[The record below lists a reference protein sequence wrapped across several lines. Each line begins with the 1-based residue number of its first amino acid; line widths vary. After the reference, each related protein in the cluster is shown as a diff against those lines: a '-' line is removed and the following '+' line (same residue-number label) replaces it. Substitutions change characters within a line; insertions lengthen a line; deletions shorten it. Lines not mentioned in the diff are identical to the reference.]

1 MSAAN
6 TPLSLNPLKM
16 LAILLVAG
24 AGMTAMAL
32 ASDEPTVEPAP
43 PRVKPDGKE
52 TPKRAARTATK
63 EARTRKAEKAR
74 PRKKRGADKADV
86 KKQVVCRMAVI
97 EMSGRVLTRE
107 PDFDF
112 LQQNK
117 NDRTLKEWLE
127 RLAKARN
134 DESIDALALKIN
146 GLWLN
151 WGQAQELADAIRRFQ
166 MEGKPVYAYLT
177 NASAPQYLVASAARE
192 VAMEPRGNFNVTGVG
207 LQAMFF
213 KGTLEKLGMK
223 AQMIQIG
230 KYKGAAEPLT
240 RTEPS
245 KELQHEYDKL
255 LDGLYDQLI
264 DQVAEHRGL
273 MRKAVV
279 KAIDNAPM
287 FGDAAVRYGL
297 VNEAVPR
304 IRWRDSLARRL
315 GKDGRKITWSEDY
328 AKPTGPKADFSNPFA
343 MMSVIFGKP
352 ESDDPKNPTIAIV
365 HVDGAIT
372 PGKSTKS
379 LWLGRTAGSETL
391 VNILEK
397 LRTDNN
403 VKAVIVR
410 IASPGGSALASEE
423 ICLAM
428 RQCAKAKPVI
438 ASVSSMAASG
448 GYYVAVGADTILAD
462 RAAIVGSIGVVSG
475 KVAMDRFFKEK
486 LGITTWTASR
496 GRNAGLWFSDA
507 WTDREKTVIR
517 RISQK
522 WYDTFV
528 RRVEEGRKGR
538 DIDID
543 KIAQGR
549 IFTGQQALENG
560 MVDKLG
566 GMKDAIEL
574 AMDRAKLKRSYFK
587 VYPRPRTMYDMF
599 STGSSTM
606 AAWSDAPGLQMLTAL
621 IRRSEGTAYLLT
633 LADLLQRERVL
644 LAMPHYLQIRR

>member
-1 MSAAN
+1 MSTAY
-6 TPLSLNPLKM
+6 TPLSLSPLKT
-16 LAILLVAG
+16 LAILLVG
-24 AGMTAMAL
+24 AAAMTAVAL
-32 ASDEPTVEPAP
+32 AGDESDS
-43 PRVKPDGKE
+43 D
-52 TPKRAARTATK
+52 AAV
-63 EARTRKAEKAR
+63 KAEQKKTAKPVRKAR
-74 PRKKRGADKADV
+74 PSGQHAKDK
-86 KKQVVCRMAVI
+86 QGREEQTRCRMAVI

-117 NDRTLKEWLE
+117 QDRTLKEWLE

-134 DESIDALALKIN
+134 DEAIDALALEIN
-146 GLWLN
+146 DLWLS
-151 WGQAQELADAIRRFQ
+151 WGHAQELADAIRRFQ
-166 MEGKPVYAYLT
+166 MDGKPVYAFLK

-192 VAMEPRGNFNVTGVG
+192 VAMEPRGHFSVTGVG

-245 KELQHEYDKL
+245 KELQNEYDKL
-255 LDGLYDQLI
+255 LDGLYDQLVE
-264 DQVAEHRGL
+264 QVAEHRGL

-287 FGDAAVRYGL
+287 FGDQAVRYGL

-304 IRWRDSLARRL
+304 IHWRDSLARRL
-315 GKDGRKITWSEDY
+315 GKDGREVTWSEDY
-328 AKPTGPKADFSNPFA
+328 GKPSGPKVDFSNPFA
-343 MMSVIFGKP
+343 MMSMMFGKP
-352 ESDDPKNPTIAIV
+352 RSDEPQNPTVAIV
-365 HVDGAIT
+365 HVDGVIT
-372 PGKSTKS
+372 TGESTKS
-379 LWLGRTAGSETL
+379 LWFGRTAGSETL
-391 VNILEK
+391 VKILQK
-397 LRTDNN
+397 LRRNDN

-428 RQCAKAKPVI
+428 RECAKTKPVI

-475 KVAMDRFFKEK
+475 KVTMDRFFKEK

-496 GRNAGLWFSDA
+496 GRNAGLWFTDA
-507 WTDREKTVIR
+507 WTNREKAVIR

-528 RRVEEGRKGR
+528 RRVKEGRKGR

-543 KIAQGR
+543 QVAQGR
-549 IFTGQQALENG
+549 IFTGKQAAENG

-574 AMDRAKLKRSYFK
+574 AMDRAKLQRSYFK

-599 STGSSTM
+599 SAGSSAM
-606 AAWSDAPGLQMLTAL
+606 AAWSDAPGLQMLAAL
-621 IRRSEGTAYLLT
+621 VRRSEGTAYLLT
-633 LADLLQRERVL
+633 LADLLQDERVL
-644 LAMPHYLQIRR
+644 LAMPHYLEIRR